1 MNIDWENI
9 DWENIEETDV
19 EIIVFEDGEC
29 KTKIV
34 RGKRIEIKATDD
46 QETKNILFKK

>member
-1 MNIDWENI
+1 MNIDVSMI

-19 EIIVFEDGEC
+19 EIIAFEDGEC
-29 KTKIV
+29 QTKIV

-46 QETKNILFKK
+46 PKTKNILFKK